1 MIQSSASRRSLARYS
16 RAALGVIGVAFA
28 LTLGFAGTAAAADN
42 TLVSSVPAADAV
54 EQTSPAAIALTFA
67 SPLGAVN
74 VVSATCNDALVPLGS
89 PTVTTDK
96 LSLTVPITSPLPKGD
111 CVVAWRVGNPDGTP
125 GGSGSFT
132 FTIAADT
139 AATVAPVESIVVD
152 PTATGATPAPVT
164 PGATDPT
171 AGDSTNTDSSSGEGP
186 LGLARLISML
196 GLAVLF
202 GSFVVI
208 AVAWPEGVEYILTV
222 RFLRTAWFVAAA
234 GAYLYAAAIAGQ
246 ISGDGIGS
254 GLIPTSWTNLTD
266 NNVGLAALARVL
278 LVAGTGWAIARP
290 ERIIDPASQLPAL
303 LVPGLAVA
311 TFGFSR
317 VGGDLAAVGALAGI
331 AHALAISVWFGG
343 LVLLARVVL
352 AGPGDED
359 LVHAVRGFSKLSNPA
374 IIVTV
379 LSGFVQTFRLDRG
392 TLFSTGHGRVLL
404 LKTVAV
410 AGMVFVGMLARQFIR
425 ARLARA
431 DVMSAPLAIRLR
443 RALGIE
449 ALAGVMVMVLTAWL
463 LSLSPGTT
471 VATAPDA
478 NRLGPS
484 VSIVDSNLGVEVKVS
499 ITGVVGTNA
508 VRVDVAKPATG
519 LASLFVD
526 FTPPDPTVSAVTL
539 TVPLT
544 GAGSALLS
552 LQDGLPLGVAGTW
565 TITVRVADIPVG
577 SKNVTVSAP

>member
-1 MIQSSASRRSLARYS
+1 MMQTLDLRRSLTGFS
-16 RAALGVIGVAFA
+16 RAALGVVGITCG
-28 LTLGFAGTAAAADN
+28 LWLGLAGTASAADN
-42 TLVSSVPAADAV
+42 TLVSSIPAADAA
-54 EQTSPAAIALTFA
+54 EPTSPTAIALTFA
-67 SPLGAVN
+67 SPLGAIN

-96 LSLTVPITSPLPKGD
+96 LSLTVPVTSPLPKGE

-125 GGSGSFT
+125 GGSGSFK
-132 FTIAADT
+132 FSIAADT
-139 AATVAPVESIVVD
+139 AATVAPAETTVVD
-152 PTATGATPAPVT
+152 PTATGATPTSPATT
-164 PGATDPT
+164 PASTDKNSDDT
-171 AGDSTNTDSSSGEGP
+171 SSSGGP

-196 GLAVLF
+196 GLAILF

-222 RFLRTAWFVAAA
+222 RFLRTAWFVAGA
-234 GAYLYAAAIAGQ
+234 GAYFYAAAMAGQ
-246 ISGDGIGS
+246 ISGDGIGA
-254 GLIPTSWTNLTD
+254 GLIPTSWTSLTD

-290 ERIIDPASQLPAL
+290 DRIIDPATQLPAL

-317 VGGDLAAVGALAGI
+317 VGGDFAAVGALAGI

-343 LVLLARVVL
+343 LVLLSRVVL

-359 LVHAVRGFSKLSNPA
+359 LVHAVRGFAKLSNPA

-379 LSGFVQTFRLDRG
+379 ASGFVQTFRLDRG

-404 LKTVAV
+404 LKTTAV
-410 AGMVFVGMLARQFIR
+410 AGMVFVGLLARRFISV
-425 ARLARA
+425 RLARA
-431 DVMSAPLAIRLR
+431 ESMSAPLATRLR
-443 RALGIE
+443 RAISIE
-449 ALAGVMVMVLTAWL
+449 ALAGVVVMLFTAWL
-463 LSLSPGTT
+463 LSFSPGNI
-471 VATAPDA
+471 VATAPDV

-484 VSIVDSNLGVEVKVS
+484 VNIVDSNLGVEVKVT

-508 VRVDVAKPATG
+508 VRVDVFKPASG

-526 FTPPDPTVSAVTL
+526 FTSPNPAIPGVTL

-552 LQDGLPLGVAGTW
+552 LQDGLPLGAAGTW
-565 TITVRVADIPVG
+565 TITVRVADVPVG
-577 SKNVTVSAP
+577 SKTITVSAP

>member
-1 MIQSSASRRSLARYS
+1 MMQPSAFCRSLARWS
-16 RAALGVIGVAFA
+16 LATIGAATLALGM
-28 LTLGFAGTAAAADN
+28 AGTAEAADN
-42 TLVSSVPAADAV
+42 TLVSSIPAAGSV
-54 EQTSPAAIALTFA
+54 EQSSPTTLSLTFA
-67 SPLGAVN
+67 NSLGAVN
-74 VVSATCNDALVPLGS
+74 VVSATCNDGTLIPLGS

-96 LSLTVPITSPLPKGD
+96 LSLSVPVTTPLPKGE
-111 CVVAWRVGNPDGTP
+111 CVVAWQVGNPDGTP

-132 FTIAADT
+132 FTIANDT
-139 AATVAPVESIVVD
+139 AATTPPAETI
-152 PTATGATPAPVT
+152 AGGATND
-164 PGATDPT
+164 GATTQTPAATTTPT
-171 AGDSTNTDSSSGEGP
+171 TADGGDESSSEGP
-186 LGLARLISML
+186 LGLARLISMI
-196 GLAVLF
+196 GIAVLF
-202 GSFVVI
+202 GSLVVI

-222 RFLRTAWFVAAA
+222 RFLRTTWIVAAA
-234 GAYLYAAAIAGQ
+234 GSYFYAAALAGQ
-246 ISGDGIGS
+246 ISGDGIGA
-254 GLIPTSWTNLTD
+254 GLIPTSWTDLTD
-266 NNVGLAALARVL
+266 NNVGLAALARIVFL
-278 LVAGTGWAIARP
+278 LGAGWVIARP
-290 ERIIDPASQLPAL
+290 ERAIDPSTQLPAMVL
-303 LVPGLAVA
+303 PGLAVA
-311 TFGFSR
+311 TLAFSR
-317 VGGDLAAVGALAGI
+317 DGGDLAALGAIAGI

-359 LVHAVRGFSKLSNPA
+359 LVHAVRGFSKLSTPA

-410 AGMVFVGMLARQFIR
+410 AGMVFVGLLARQFIR

-431 DVMSAPLAIRLR
+431 DTMTAPLAIRLR
-443 RALGIE
+443 RALSIE

-463 LSLSPGTT
+463 LSLAPGNT
-471 VATAPDA
+471 VATAPDV

-484 VSIVDSNLGVEVKVS
+484 VNIVDSGLGVQIRVKVT

-508 VRVDVAKPATG
+508 VRVDVFEPESG

-526 FTPPDPTVSAVTL
+526 FTPPDPAVSAVTL

-552 LQDGLPLGVAGTW
+552 LQDGLPLAAAGTW
-565 TITVRVADIPVG
+565 TITVRVADVPVG
-577 SKNVTVSAP
+577 SKTITVSPT

>member
-1 MIQSSASRRSLARYS
+1 MMQTSAPRRSLARYS
-16 RAALGVIGVAFA
+16 RAALGVVSIAFG
-28 LTLGFAGTAAAADN
+28 LTLAGSGTAAAADN
-42 TLVSSVPAADAV
+42 TLVSSVPAADAT

-74 VVSATCNDALVPLGS
+74 VVSATCNGALVPLGS

-125 GGSGSFT
+125 GGSGSFR
-132 FTIAADT
+132 FTIATDT
-139 AATVAPVESIVVD
+139 AATVAPIETIAVD
-152 PTATGATPAPVT
+152 PTGTGTTPTPATPTAV
-164 PGATDPT
+164 DP
-171 AGDSTNTDSSSGEGP
+171 ADTDSSSSEGP

-222 RFLRTAWFVAAA
+222 RFLRTAWFVSAG

-246 ISGDGIGS
+246 ISGDGIGA

-266 NNVGLAALARVL
+266 HNVGLAALARVL

-290 ERIIDPASQLPAL
+290 ERIIDQSTQLPAL

-379 LSGFVQTFRLDRG
+379 VSGFVQTFRLDRG

-404 LKTVAV
+404 LKTIAV
-410 AGMVFVGMLARQFIR
+410 AGMVFVGLLARQFIR

-443 RALGIE
+443 RALSIE

-463 LSLSPGTT
+463 LSLSPGNT

-484 VSIVDSNLGVEVKVS
+484 VNIVDSNLGVEVKVT

-508 VRVDVAKPATG
+508 VRVDVFKPATG

-526 FTPPDPTVSAVTL
+526 FTSPNPAIPGVTL

-552 LQDGLPLGVAGTW
+552 LQDGLPLGAAGTW
-565 TITVRVADIPVG
+565 TITVRVADVPVG

>member
-1 MIQSSASRRSLARYS
+1 MIRSSASRRSLARYS
-16 RAALGVIGVAFA
+16 RAALGVVGVAFA

-152 PTATGATPAPVT
+152 PTATGAAPSPVT

-171 AGDSTNTDSSSGEGP
+171 AGESTNTDSSSGEGP

-254 GLIPTSWTNLTD
+254 GLIPTSWTSLTD

-425 ARLARA
+425 ARLART

-463 LSLSPGTT
+463 LSLSPGNT

>member
-1 MIQSSASRRSLARYS
+1 MMQTSAPRRSLARYS
-16 RAALGVIGVAFA
+16 RAALGVISIAFG
-28 LTLGFAGTAAAADN
+28 LTLASSGTAAAADN
-42 TLVSSVPAADAV
+42 TLVSSVPAADAT

-67 SPLGAVN
+67 NPLGAVN
-74 VVSATCNDALVPLGS
+74 VVSATCNGALVPLGS

-125 GGSGSFT
+125 GGSSSFT
-132 FTIAADT
+132 FTIATDT
-139 AATVAPVESIVVD
+139 AATVAPVETIAVD
-152 PTATGATPAPVT
+152 PTATGATPTPVT
-164 PGATDPT
+164 PTASDPADT
-171 AGDSTNTDSSSGEGP
+171 SSSSSGGP

-196 GLAVLF
+196 GLAVLL

-222 RFLRTAWFVAAA
+222 RFLRTAWFVAAG

-278 LVAGTGWAIARP
+278 LVAGTGWVIARP
-290 ERIIDPASQLPAL
+290 ERIIDQATQLPAL

-331 AHALAISVWFGG
+331 AHALSISVWFGG

-379 LSGFVQTFRLDRG
+379 VSGFVQTFRLDRG

-404 LKTVAV
+404 LKTIAV
-410 AGMVFVGMLARQFIR
+410 AGMVFVGLLARQFIR

-443 RALGIE
+443 RALSIE

-463 LSLSPGTT
+463 LSLSPGNT
-471 VATAPDA
+471 VASAPDA

-484 VSIVDSNLGVEVKVS
+484 VNIVDSNLGVEVKVT
-499 ITGVVGTNA
+499 ITGVVGTKDRKS
-508 VRVDVAKPATG
+508 VV
-519 LASLFVD
+519 
-526 FTPPDPTVSAVTL
+526 
-539 TVPLT
+539 
-544 GAGSALLS
+544 
-552 LQDGLPLGVAGTW
+552 
-565 TITVRVADIPVG
+565 
-577 SKNVTVSAP
+577 